1 MLTAAQYNANPAT
14 LRAGEIIVGRNASK
28 AAQITTN
35 DGKQITLVLGTA
47 AEPCEAPFGLSAW
60 GDQPTD
66 RVSLDL
72 RTTPEIEQAVRKIDE
87 TLLAYMQANA
97 KKYFGSSATKEK
109 VAEFFRPTVKV
120 HEEGKYA
127 PLVKTK
133 LSKSRVKVWT
143 PTREAGSVEDIQ
155 AHCQMCVVLLVRSLY
170 FQSKGW
176 GVTLE
181 CQHVRLADSAPE
193 CPFEEEW

>member
-14 LRAGEIIVGRNASK
+14 LKAGDIIVGKNASK
-28 AAQITTN
+28 AAQITTD
-35 DGKQITLVLGTA
+35 DGKQITLVFGTA
-47 AEPCEAPFGLSAW
+47 AEPCEAPFGLSQW

-87 TLLAYMQANA
+87 TVLAYVQTRA
-97 KKYFGSSATKEK
+97 KKYFGGSATKEK
-109 VAEFFRPTVKV
+109 VAEWFRPTVKV

-133 LSKSRVKVWT
+133 LSKSRAKVWT
-143 PTREAGSVEDIQ
+143 PAREAGSVEDIQ
-155 AHCQMCVVLLVRSLY
+155 AHSQMAVVLLVRSLY

-181 CQHVRLADSAPE
+181 VQHDRLADSAVE

>member
-1 MLTAAQYNANPAT
+1 MLTAAQYNADPAT
-14 LRAGEIIVGRNASK
+14 LKVGDIVVGKNASK

-47 AEPCEAPFGLSAW
+47 AEPCEAPFGLSQW

-143 PTREAGSVEDIQ
+143 PAREAGSVEDIQ

-181 CQHVRLADSAPE
+181 VQHVRLADSAVE